1 MKLAKIT
8 VHSVIENLDDHGTM
22 VDEPEISIT
31 TVTGSIKDDDGI
43 LHLAYTEDTEGG
55 SVQCYIAVYPDGKV
69 SLSRRGAIVSDILF
83 GEGEECH
90 TIYSIPPYKFD
101 MTVKTRR
108 VRNDLC
114 ADGGILRLLYS
125 MNVGGQEKT
134 VRMKI
139 TVA

>member
-8 VHSVIENLDDHGTM
+8 VHSVIENLDEGGIAP
-22 VDEPEISIT
+22 DEPEISIT
-31 TVTGSIKDDDGI
+31 TVTGSIKDDGGI
-43 LHLAYTEDTEGG
+43 LHLAFAESVEGG
-55 SVQCYIAVYPDGKV
+55 SVECHIAIYPDGKV

-90 TIYSIPPYKFD
+90 TIYAIPPYKFD
-101 MTVKTRR
+101 MTVYTRR
-108 VRNDLC
+108 VRNELS
-114 ADGGILRLLYS
+114 AEGGILRLLYS

-139 TVA
+139 TVS

>member
-1 MKLAKIT
+1 MEC
-8 VHSVIENLDDHGTM
+8 H
-22 VDEPEISIT
+22 
-31 TVTGSIKDDDGI
+31 
-43 LHLAYTEDTEGG
+43 
-55 SVQCYIAVYPDGKV
+55 IAIYPDGTV

-83 GEGEECH
+83 KEGEECR
-90 TIYSIPPYKFD
+90 TVYAIPPYKFD

-108 VRNDLC
+108 VRNELN
-114 ADGGILRLLYS
+114 AEGGILRLLYS